1 MTTPFPFTQGQVLT
15 AAQMNAITELVVNDK
30 TASYTLVAG
39 DAGERVI
46 MNSASATTITVNT
59 SVFTAGQLCY
69 ITNKGAGVCTITPG
83 TATVSTTGTLALA
96 QFASGVL
103 YCISAGVFLFE
114 AYAVAASASG
124 ATLVSA
130 QTFTTAGTVS
140 MPAGTFTSTYQNYLV
155 MLQLTASSTGQTIAL
170 RVNNAGS
177 PRTGANYY
185 GSKFDVQATATTTA
199 TGSSGATSFNF
210 GALGTT
216 ALGGF
221 AFHVYSPQVATTRT
235 SLSYT
240 GMGLNQGITTNASI
254 FGGMQY
260 DTAEANDGLTFLVGG
275 TITGNI
281 RVYGLADS

>member
-1 MTTPFPFTQGQVLT
+1 MPLTTYTPGEVLT
-15 AAQMNAITELVVNDK
+15 AASLNANLSFAASNPLAGASLVL
-30 TASYTLVAG
+30 AQSF
-39 DAGERVI
+39 
-46 MNSASATTITVNT
+46 TT
-59 SVFTAGQLCY
+59 S
-69 ITNKGAGVCTITPG
+69 
-83 TATVSTTGTLALA
+83 ATVSMA
-96 QFASGVL
+96 
-103 YCISAGVFLFE
+103 
-114 AYAVAASASG
+114 
-124 ATLVSA
+124 
-130 QTFTTAGTVS
+130 
-140 MPAGTFTSTYQNYLV
+140 AGTFTSTYQNYLV

-199 TGSSGATSFNF
+199 TGSNGATSFNF
-210 GALGTT
+210 GSLGTT

-221 AFHVYSPQVATTRT
+221 AFNVYSPQVATTRT

-260 DTAEANDGLTFLVGG
+260 DTAEANDGLTFLVTG
-275 TITGNI
+275 TITGNL